1 MTIERTILREHDA
14 GCWLDSHRG
23 HYINRDMILLAVE
36 LGFIIDPFVR
46 YALLHYD
53 DDMTDENFPVEGMY
67 DVAEFA
73 LDWLNIGENTG
84 RDRPIPGQ
92 NNPPAI
98 PEGYA
103 WAWNDG
109 DFGLYKIEDME
120 D

>member
-1 MTIERTILREHDA
+1 MTIERQTITVDQT
-14 GCWLDSHRG
+14 GCWLGSHRG

-36 LGFIIDPFVR
+36 LGFIIDPFVS

-53 DDMTDENFPVEGMY
+53 DDMTDENYPSEGLY
-67 DVAEFA
+67 DVADHA

-84 RDRPIPGQ
+84 FDRPIKGQ

-109 DFGLYKIEDME
+109 DFGLYEIEE

>member
-1 MTIERTILREHDA
+1 MTIERQTIGADQT

-23 HYINRDMILLAVE
+23 HYINRDMILLAE
-36 LGFIIDPFVR
+36 TLGYILDPFVK

-53 DDMTDENFPVEGMY
+53 DDMTDENYPMEGLY
-67 DVAEFA
+67 DVADDA
-73 LDWLNIGENTG
+73 LNWLNIGENSG
-84 RDRPIPGQ
+84 RDRPIVGQ
-92 NNPPAI
+92 NNPPVI

-109 DFGLYKIEDME
+109 DFGLYPIEE